1 MITYEVVADDATADS
16 TVVEDEREVVADSS
30 SFSSAA
36 RRSLIVVVGSS
47 NANQNSL
54 KDLTDGLNGKIRERK
69 ENKRRSK
76 RGP

>member
-1 MITYEVVADDATADS
+1 MDMITYEVVADDATADS

-36 RRSLIVVVGSS
+36 RRSVLDGS

-54 KDLTDGLNGKIRERK
+54 KDLLMALIT
-69 ENKRRSK
+69 S
-76 RGP
+76 